1 MDGTLNIE
9 ERKPIWTALSEF
21 YRDTELQD
29 ADFRY
34 MTRKILESPY
44 SFEEVRVIDKY
55 EVFPVLR
62 SNLMDVAG
70 VWTGFK
76 EEWLVN
82 KILQSLSKRSAVKK
96 IEIETSYRAL
106 KWMNRDYWRKLEKVY
121 NEIKSNTL

>member
-1 MDGTLNIE
+1 MNIE

-34 MTRKILESPY
+34 MARKILESPY

-70 VWTGFK
+70 VWAGFK

-82 KILQSLSKRSAVKK
+82 KIRQSLSKRSAVKI

-106 KWMNRDYWRKLEKVY
+106 KWMNRDYWGKLEKVY